1 MTAAATTRPM
11 TDFDGTS
18 PDPADLAALRA
29 REPVAVAAFIRR
41 HEPAVRRLAARIT
54 AWSDDVPD
62 LVQDVLTAAI
72 VALPAFRG
80 ESGIETWLLRI
91 AINRCRRHIR
101 RRRLIRLF
109 HAARAQLPAPASPHP
124 VDQAET
130 NAAVR
135 RAVASLPQKYREV
148 IVLRYLEERTT
159 KQTADILGER
169 VNTVD
174 VRLHRARAMLES
186 ALRPLVTEKE

>member
-11 TDFDGTS
+11 TDLDGTP

-29 REPVAVAAFIRR
+29 REPAAVAAFIRR
-41 HEPAVRRLAARIT
+41 HEPAVRRLVARIT
-54 AWSDDVPD
+54 GWSDDGPD
-62 LVQDVLTAAI
+62 LVQDVLTTAI
-72 VALPAFRG
+72 VALPGFRG
-80 ESGIETWLLRI
+80 ESGIETWLMRI
-91 AINRCRRHIR
+91 AINRCRRRIR
-101 RRRLIRLF
+101 RRRLQRLF
-109 HAARAQLPAPASPHP
+109 QSARARASPAPAIDPI
-124 VDQAET
+124 DQAET

-159 KQTADILGER
+159 KQTAEILDVR

-186 ALRPLVTEKE
+186 ALKSLVTEEE